1 MAFEPQIN
9 EFEIKYNKKLEAV
22 KTQSAITLTSNG
34 EKIDKVLFTRAMPYI
49 TNVTANAGSASLE
62 GGVFATALVATESGV
77 ITSLTG
83 TGTFLATYTSSG
95 LSADSQL
102 FASVRNLGTDS
113 LAVSDNSVNFVSLIG
128 VDVSMTEKQKV
139 NYVSSLPK
147 ANQKVGVAQY
157 TSLSSAKSES
167 FELTTDID
175 SPNSISKVLLTES
188 YGVLKEVTTSNDLVT
203 LNGEIVTNLVYLTKD
218 ENPKLKNQLYSTEFH
233 QEILCTGVTSEHI
246 ATASLDTYNNE
257 FEVQGELSS
266 SKGVILLKNK
276 FNANIFVESNNTLD
290 SVVDAFCSH
299 KEMNLDFQSFV
310 QQKILYNKNITDK
323 VDGNV
328 VLSEDDVRIDKV
340 VATSSGL
347 GVVNSTQIVDEEVVV
362 PGTVYVNIVY
372 LLDDEMRTTQAI
384 QVEMPFESSVR
395 LNGVKPDDQVFAKVV
410 VRETDA
416 RNKKSKEI
424 DVLTDIIICLSV
436 VRNENEAVL
445 SGVTLG
451 EKVKSSET
459 SMGMYV
465 IEQAKDDWEVA
476 KNLQVNPDI
485 LMQQNPNLTFPIT
498 KPTQIIVYRQQKIED

>member
-62 GGVFATALVATESGV
+62 GGVFATALVATESGA

-83 TGTFLATYTSSG
+83 TGTFSATYTSSG

-203 LNGEIVTNLVYLTKD
+203 LNGEIFTNLVYLTKD

-310 QQKILYNKNITDK
+310 QQKILYNKNITDRK
-323 VDGNV
+323 
-328 VLSEDDVRIDKV
+328 
-340 VATSSGL
+340 
-347 GVVNSTQIVDEEVVV
+347 
-362 PGTVYVNIVY
+362 
-372 LLDDEMRTTQAI
+372 
-384 QVEMPFESSVR
+384 
-395 LNGVKPDDQVFAKVV
+395 
-410 VRETDA
+410 
-416 RNKKSKEI
+416 
-424 DVLTDIIICLSV
+424 SV
-436 VRNENEAVL
+436 V
-445 SGVTLG
+445 
-451 EKVKSSET
+451 
-459 SMGMYV
+459 
-465 IEQAKDDWEVA
+465 
-476 KNLQVNPDI
+476 
-485 LMQQNPNLTFPIT
+485 
-498 KPTQIIVYRQQKIED
+498 